1 MYLGAGISAWTAI
14 SSTNRMKEQT
24 MLDLK
29 SSSLIW
35 EYCETKMHQLQT
47 TRLLLSLQEAQ
58 PSTGSHYLSLHVGI
72 LEHLGERCD
81 VLVPHPL
88 AAPNL
93 HGLTDPLVDLP

>member
-35 EYCETKMHQLQT
+35 EYCETKMYQLQT
-47 TRLLLSLQEAQ
+47 TRLLLSLQEAL
-58 PSTGSHYLSLHVGI
+58 PSTGSLYLSLHVGI
-72 LEHLGERCD
+72 LEHLGESCD

>member
-14 SSTNRMKEQT
+14 KSTNRTKEQT

-47 TRLLLSLQEAQ
+47 TRFYPLQEAL

-72 LEHLGERCD
+72 LEHLGESCD